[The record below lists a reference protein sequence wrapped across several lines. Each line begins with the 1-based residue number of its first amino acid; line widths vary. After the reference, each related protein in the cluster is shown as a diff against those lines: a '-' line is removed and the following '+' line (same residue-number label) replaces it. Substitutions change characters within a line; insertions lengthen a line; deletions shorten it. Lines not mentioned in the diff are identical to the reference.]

1 MSKFALGSALA
12 LLFIFTYLLGVKPG
26 YTLAYA
32 LILLFVLAWLWP
44 RYTARRLSL
53 SRHLDPGTPTVGD
66 QFEEVFTISRRGWV
80 PAPWVEVRDLG
91 QVTDYQPGRVV
102 SAGGEPITWRARGA
116 YRRRGWM
123 TFRPTSV
130 RGVQPFGPFRPER
143 RLKERTSV
151 LLYPRIRPIPD
162 RIATSAQQPGSSPA
176 ARRWGE

>member
-102 SAGGEPITWRARGA
+102 SAGGEPITGRARGA
-116 YRRRGWM
+116 YPPRRLK
-123 TFRPTSV
+123 TVRPTS
-130 RGVQPFGPFRPER
+130 GVVVEPFGPFR
-143 RLKERTSV
+143 
-151 LLYPRIRPIPD
+151 
-162 RIATSAQQPGSSPA
+162 QQLRFKHPTH
-176 ARRWGE
+176 R

>member
-116 YRRRGWM
+116 YPRRGWM
-123 TFRPTSV
+123 A
-130 RGVQPFGPFRPER
+130 FGPASGLRVETICPFRQER
-143 RLKERTSV
+143 PVQERT
-151 LLYPRIRPIPD
+151 
-162 RIATSAQQPGSSPA
+162 AG
-176 ARRWGE
+176 